1 LYQKIRVGAVS
12 YLNTKPLTYGFEQGM
27 MAEEVE
33 LSFAPPAALAKR
45 LLDNELD
52 VALVPVAILPSMKE
66 YHIISN
72 YCIGANGKVA
82 SVAIFSEV
90 PLAEVKEVYLDF
102 ESRTSVALA
111 KILLEEYWKV
121 SPQLLLAQPG
131 YEQLISG
138 TSAGLIIGDRA
149 LAQNSSSTYKYDLAE
164 AWKELTGLPFI
175 FAAWVSNKKMTN
187 DFIERFNEATS
198 FGFSHLDEV
207 VKKNPFQYYDLHS
220 YYTNDID
227 YILDADKMK
236 AMEIFF
242 NKIAEKKKVT

>member
-27 MAEEVE
+27 MAEEIE

-45 LLDNELD
+45 LLDNEID
-52 VALVPVAILPSMKE
+52 VALVPVAALPSMKE

-90 PLAEVKEVYLDF
+90 PLADVKEVYLDF

-121 SPQLLLAQPG
+121 SPQFLSAEPG
-131 YEQLISG
+131 YEQHISG

-149 LAQNSSSTYKYDLAE
+149 LKNSSSTYKYDLAE
-164 AWKELTGLPFI
+164 GWKELTGLPFI
-175 FAAWVSNKKMTN
+175 FAAWVSNKKMTD

-198 FGFSHLDEV
+198 FGFLHLDEV
-207 VKKNPFQYYDLHS
+207 VKKNPFQFYDLHS

-236 AMEIFF
+236 AMVMFL